1 MLWTE
6 LPPAA
11 RPEVAQR
18 PWMSK
23 EEAAAAIR
31 QARRWSGGKEYVP
44 LGQGGNRL
52 SFKGTGGFDTNEAQ
66 LRVSCANR
74 VAGPFYWKLLTGYDS
89 PGGRHD
95 LDAAERSFIE
105 KFRATL
111 IAQTTKADRAEY
123 WELLAAVEYVACKSH
138 AKKVG
143 KWDPKGLL
151 RDHLSD
157 SATSAE
163 EDEDGW

>member
-66 LRVSCANR
+66 LRVSFANR
-74 VAGPFYWKLLTGYDS
+74 VAGPFLLEAPHRVRLTRRQAR
-89 PGGRHD
+89 PGR
-95 LDAAERSFIE
+95 R
-105 KFRATL
+105 RA
-111 IAQTTKADRAEY
+111 IVHREIQ
-123 WELLAAVEYVACKSH
+123 SH
-138 AKKVG
+138 AYSTDDQG
-143 KWDPKGLL
+143 
-151 RDHLSD
+151 
-157 SATSAE
+157 
-163 EDEDGW
+163 